1 MAFPVRLGICGVSIW
16 PKRVLGSNRYVL
28 ESRRVFRSP
37 HASPMRAVQRA
48 TQSHVLGLETDRI
61 DVLDR
66 IVTHTQIRPGQDR
79 VRGRRRGEV
88 RLQRLARPRAALQ
101 VGCRMVGDRSPDSW
115 RQAIFWGSLPG
126 RPMPIPRRQS
136 PMRIFV
142 GSRSVSLNLSGGNAP
157 VRERLYEIANDEL
170 AAAQEQMLCLGRKT
184 AKERVASFLI
194 SQLRHG
200 ANCGDGK
207 AEFDLPMS
215 RSDIADYLGLTIETV
230 SRTFTALRV
239 EGLIDLPS
247 THRVLIPD
255 IATLRASTEA

>member
-1 MAFPVRLGICGVSIW
+1 MCSAI
-16 PKRVLGSNRYVL
+16 
-28 ESRRVFRSP
+28 
-37 HASPMRAVQRA
+37 
-48 TQSHVLGLETDRI
+48 ETDRI

-66 IVTHTQIRPGQDR
+66 IVTHTQIRPGQTVFEEGDEAKYVYNVSR
-79 VRGRRRGEV
+79 GHVRLFKLLQDGRRQVTGFLAPGDFLGLAARHTYAYSAEAISDADLCRFKVGE
-88 RLQRLARPRAALQ
+88 LE
-101 VGCRMVGDRSPDSW
+101 
-115 RQAIFWGSLPG
+115 SLLEE
-126 RPMPIPRRQS
+126 MP
-136 PMRIFV
+136 
-142 GSRSVSLNLSGGNAP
+142 P

-230 SRTFTALRV
+230 SRTFTALRE

>member
-1 MAFPVRLGICGVSIW
+1 
-16 PKRVLGSNRYVL
+16 
-28 ESRRVFRSP
+28 
-37 HASPMRAVQRA
+37 MRHKAMCSA
-48 TQSHVLGLETDRI
+48 IETDRI
-61 DVLDR
+61 DVLDK
-66 IVTHTQIRPGQDR
+66 IVTHTQIRPGQTVFEEGDEAKYVYNVSR
-79 VRGRRRGEV
+79 GHVRLFKLLQDGRRQITGFLAPGDFLGLAARQTYAYSAEAISDADLCRFKVGE
-88 RLQRLARPRAALQ
+88 LE
-101 VGCRMVGDRSPDSW
+101 
-115 RQAIFWGSLPG
+115 SLLEE
-126 RPMPIPRRQS
+126 MP
-136 PMRIFV
+136 
-142 GSRSVSLNLSGGNAP
+142 P

-230 SRTFTALRV
+230 SRTFTALRE

-247 THRVLIPD
+247 THRVSIPD

>member
-1 MAFPVRLGICGVSIW
+1 MSLNHAESSGLRM
-16 PKRVLGSNRYVL
+16 
-28 ESRRVFRSP
+28 SRRCAQCSVRHKAMCS
-37 HASPMRAVQRA
+37 AI
-48 TQSHVLGLETDRI
+48 ETDRI
-61 DVLDR
+61 DVLDK
-66 IVTHTQIRPGQDR
+66 IVTHTQIRPGQTVFEEGDEAKYVYNVSR
-79 VRGRRRGEV
+79 GHVRLFKLLQDGRRQITGFLAPGDFLGLAARQTYAYSAEAISDADLCRFKVGE
-88 RLQRLARPRAALQ
+88 LE
-101 VGCRMVGDRSPDSW
+101 
-115 RQAIFWGSLPG
+115 SLLEE
-126 RPMPIPRRQS
+126 MP
-136 PMRIFV
+136 
-142 GSRSVSLNLSGGNAP
+142 P

-230 SRTFTALRV
+230 SRTFTALRE

-247 THRVLIPD
+247 THRVSIPD